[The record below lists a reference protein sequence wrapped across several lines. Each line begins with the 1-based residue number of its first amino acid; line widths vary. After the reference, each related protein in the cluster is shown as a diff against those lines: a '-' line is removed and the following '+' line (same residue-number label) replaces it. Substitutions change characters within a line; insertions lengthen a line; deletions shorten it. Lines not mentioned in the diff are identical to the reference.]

1 MEEAEA
7 GVNPLYTYYKEV
19 MNLKKSCE
27 VLRDGDIDVY
37 ETADQGIVSFI
48 RMTQSESAL
57 VLVNLTGEV
66 KELDL
71 APSETYGEFT
81 QILFQSTDDTQSSL
95 EGSHVTINPYSLLVL
110 E

>member
-1 MEEAEA
+1 
-7 GVNPLYTYYKEV
+7 
-19 MNLKKSCE
+19 
-27 VLRDGDIDVY
+27 
-37 ETADQGIVSFI
+37 
-48 RMTQSESAL
+48 MTQNESAL

-71 APSETYGEFT
+71 VPSETYGEFT

-95 EGSHVTINPYSLLVL
+95 DGNHVTINPYSLLVL